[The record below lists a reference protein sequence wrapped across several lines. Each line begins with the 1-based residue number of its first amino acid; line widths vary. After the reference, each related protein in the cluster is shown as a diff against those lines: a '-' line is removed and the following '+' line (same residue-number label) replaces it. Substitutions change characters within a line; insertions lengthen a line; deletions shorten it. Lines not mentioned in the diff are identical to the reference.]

1 MLSFFS
7 QFIFCTFW
15 RSYSFIKKSTSLT
28 LSLSL
33 SLILF
38 IISVL
43 EIKNAQGLADVL
55 TEMLSALN
63 PKDPEVILCFH
74 YCSIS
79 VQSVTSV

>member
-1 MLSFFS
+1 
-7 QFIFCTFW
+7 
-15 RSYSFIKKSTSLT
+15 
-28 LSLSL
+28 
-33 SLILF
+33 LF

-63 PKDPEVILCFH
+63 PKDPEVILRFH